1 MFAKNL
7 YVHFRFVEEGNN
19 EPKYLEAAVEMTNSE
34 RFTLEVSFLDVEKFN
49 QNLAIT
55 ILEEYYR

>member
-1 MFAKNL
+1 
-7 YVHFRFVEEGNN
+7 VEEGSN
-19 EPKYLEAAVEMTNSE
+19 EPKYLEVAVEMTNSE

-55 ILEEYYR
+55 ILEEYYRLD

>member
-1 MFAKNL
+1 MCLTFL
-7 YVHFRFVEEGNN
+7 FCFRFIEEGNT
-19 EPKYLEAAVEMTNSE
+19 EPKYLEVAIEMTNAE
-34 RFTLEVSFLDVEKFN
+34 RFTLEVSFLDIEKFN